1 MSSQSDECRFCR
13 LALGEP
19 RSSGTGDE
27 AFLLSRQILAIASV
41 GALVRGW
48 TLVIPTEHAMSLAVL
63 SSERRIELL
72 QSVEGLRTSISA
84 ELGVGT
90 VVFEHGASSE
100 CSPVSCTTAHAHV
113 HVVPFDGDLL
123 AYAARHLPLQGSWHL
138 LANPDDLE
146 AMQGR
151 DYLFAS
157 SRPFEYSVLELQEPV
172 SQYFRR
178 VIADKVG
185 SPEEWNWREWPQLRQ
200 KNATSSLLARWLAP
214 YVVDANAARR

>member
-48 TLVIPTEHAMSLAVL
+48 TLVIPTEHTMSLAVL

-123 AYAARHLPLQGSWHL
+123 ASLRGTCRCRAHGTCSRILMTLRRCKDETTCLLVLGHLSTQC
-138 LANPDDLE
+138 
-146 AMQGR
+146 
-151 DYLFAS
+151 
-157 SRPFEYSVLELQEPV
+157 
-172 SQYFRR
+172 
-178 VIADKVG
+178 
-185 SPEEWNWREWPQLRQ
+185 
-200 KNATSSLLARWLAP
+200 
-214 YVVDANAARR
+214 